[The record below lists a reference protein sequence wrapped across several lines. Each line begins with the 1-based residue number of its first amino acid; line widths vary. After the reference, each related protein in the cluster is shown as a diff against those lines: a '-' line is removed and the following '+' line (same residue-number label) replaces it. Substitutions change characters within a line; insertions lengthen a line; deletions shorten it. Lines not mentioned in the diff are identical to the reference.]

1 MATPITCSICGCSL
15 DPPHPSMATLAIC
28 PRCGASL
35 PPETPDR
42 AAVVP
47 PPLPASARGYQAE
60 ASRRAT
66 VYQLAA
72 ALILASL
79 FSLVPAVLDIAEHF
93 RTIDSP
99 GVSRWVFMLMLA
111 AIVQIAYAVYLVHM
125 PDWSTLW
132 VVSLVTLALAMVY
145 AMLVGVLMLS
155 GPQSELVQLLGLEDQ
170 RSGNR
175 AVGWCAIM
183 LSLSCLLAYATGQ
196 VSVRWY
202 HAYQV
207 LSRK

>member
-1 MATPITCSICGCSL
+1 MATPTTCSVCGCTS
-15 DPPHPSMATLAIC
+15 DPLHPSMPSSAIC
-28 PRCGASL
+28 PQCGAPL
-35 PPETPDR
+35 PLETSDR
-42 AAVVP
+42 AVVVP
-47 PPLPASARGYQAE
+47 PPLPSNARGYQAD
-60 ASRRAT
+60 ASRRTT

-79 FSLVPAVLDIAEHF
+79 FSLVPAVMDIAEHF

-99 GVSRWVFMLMLA
+99 GVSRWVFLLLLA
-111 AIVQIAYAVYLVHM
+111 AIVQIAYTVYLVQM
-125 PDWSTLW
+125 PDWSTVW

-155 GPQSELVQLLGLEDQ
+155 GPQSEFVQLLGLEDQ

-183 LSLSCLLAYATGQ
+183 LSLSCLLAYAAGQ

-202 HAYQV
+202 HACQV

>member
-1 MATPITCSICGCSL
+1 MAIHS
-15 DPPHPSMATLAIC
+15 A
-28 PRCGASL
+28 
-35 PPETPDR
+35 
-42 AAVVP
+42 VP
-47 PPLPASARGYQAE
+47 PPLPGIQPGPPPRLEKEDPSETNVRGYQAE
-60 ASRRAT
+60 PSRRST

-72 ALILASL
+72 AMILASL
-79 FSLVPAVLDIAEHF
+79 FSLTPAVLDVAEHF

-99 GVSRWVFMLMLA
+99 GVSRWVFLLLLA
-111 AIVQIAYAVYLVHM
+111 SIVQIAYAVYLVQM
-125 PDWSTLW
+125 PDWSTVW

-155 GPQSELVQLLGLEDQ
+155 GAQSELVQLLGLEDQ
-170 RSGNR
+170 LSGNR
-175 AVGWCAIM
+175 AAGWCTIM

-202 HAYQV
+202 HAYTGGA

>member
-1 MATPITCSICGCSL
+1 MA
-15 DPPHPSMATLAIC
+15 PPAIC
-28 PRCGASL
+28 PQCGASL
-35 PPETPDR
+35 PLETSNR
-42 AAVVP
+42 AAIVP
-47 PPLPASARGYQAE
+47 PPLPSSARGYQAD
-60 ASRRAT
+60 ASKRAT

-79 FSLVPAVLDIAEHF
+79 FSLVPAVVDIAEHF

-99 GVSRWVFMLMLA
+99 GISRWVFLLLLA
-111 AIVQIAYAVYLVHM
+111 AVVQIAYAVYLVQM
-125 PDWSTLW
+125 PDWSTVW
-132 VVSLVTLALAMVY
+132 VVSLMTLALAVVY

-155 GPQSELVQLLGLEDQ
+155 GPQSEFVQLLGLEDQ

-175 AVGWCAIM
+175 AAGWCVIM

-202 HAYQV
+202 HAYQM